1 MKWKW
6 AVFFLFLLGVLV
18 LPCIWISKSFCKGAP
33 PQKTQH
39 VKCTYGSYFIPIN
52 ISKFTAANQPCISAK
67 INDRTV
73 SLMLDLG
80 LRGQFSFSPQFLSGI
95 ENKTYLRSKKM
106 YGIRGTEYKEKI
118 FEVPEI
124 TIGSMTFSHPNIHE
138 CAERFHADATLMK
151 KDDELST
158 PEPGKAGW
166 ELFGNTNLFLDLR
179 NSKIAFCDSLS
190 TLENHG
196 YKITNFTK
204 TPLLLERGLV
214 EFEIETPQGCLRCM
228 LDTGATWNILNTE
241 IEEGRSIE
249 QVMRESS
256 NILEYLSFKIGTQ
269 DFGPIAFHCMPIKIP
284 IHIEAILGM
293 EFFEDHL
300 VFLDFADN
308 YVYFLKKAVQP

>member
-6 AVFFLFLLGVLV
+6 AFFLLFLLGILV
-18 LPCIWISKSFCKGAP
+18 PPCVWISKSFRKEVP

-39 VKCTYGSYFIPIN
+39 LKCIYGSYFIPIS

-67 INDRTV
+67 INDQTI

-80 LRGQFSFSPQFLSGI
+80 LRGQFSFSSQFLSGI

-106 YGIRGTEYKEKI
+106 YGIRGIEYEEKI
-118 FEVPEI
+118 FEIPEI
-124 TIGSMTFSHPNIHE
+124 TIGSMIFSHPNIHE

-151 KDDELST
+151 KDNELST

-166 ELFGNTNLFLDLR
+166 ELFGNINLFLDLR

-196 YKITNFTK
+196 YKIANFTK
-204 TPLLLERGLV
+204 TPLLLQRGLV
-214 EFEIETPQGCLRCM
+214 EFETETPQGCLRCM

-241 IEEGRSIE
+241 VEEGKSIE
-249 QVMRESS
+249 QVVHESS

-269 DFGPIAFHCMPIKIP
+269 DFGPIAFHCIPIKIP

-293 EFFEDHL
+293 EFLEDHL

-308 YVYFLKKAVQP
+308 HAYFLKEAVQP